1 MNENVAFSLSAQ
13 SLQGTLTNDATIQGV
28 LTSPA
33 MMQAIFTQ
41 GPMIVNDYVFTV
53 EEMETMYIFTARKG
67 SEVQTIRL
75 PKAGSG
81 GGVDFVT
88 DETLILEN
96 GLLRVNTT
104 DSATEN
110 DARPITSQGVY
121 NEFSVIN
128 ALLKTI

>member
-28 LTSPA
+28 LASPA
-33 MMQAIFTQ
+33 MMQAVLNQ
-41 GPMIVNDYVFTV
+41 GQMIVNDYVFTV

-104 DSATEN
+104 DEVEQDNT
-110 DARPITSQGVY
+110 RPITSAGVY
-121 NEFSVIN
+121 TTVGNIET
-128 ALLKTI
+128 LLKTI